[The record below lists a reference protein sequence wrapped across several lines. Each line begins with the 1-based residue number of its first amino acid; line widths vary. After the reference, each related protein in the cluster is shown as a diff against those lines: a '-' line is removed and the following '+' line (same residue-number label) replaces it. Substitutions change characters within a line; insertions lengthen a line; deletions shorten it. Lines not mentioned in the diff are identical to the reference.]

1 VLFFVE
7 LMTSSNIKQD
17 KEIASKAFNSISNE
31 IILSLSSKIPS
42 TKDSNFIG
50 EILRP
55 FVL

>member
-1 VLFFVE
+1 VFFFVE